1 MEKVAH
7 LTVKYLN
14 FSETFIYEQ
23 IRNMKAYEPVVL
35 TLSKN
40 RNVDKFPVKNI
51 YSVSD
56 LPLLRQKEE
65 SIRSIFGRSRY
76 FRDLIKELGLKL
88 IHAHFAYMGNYALQF
103 KKYFNIPLITSF
115 YGLDIYQLTK
125 NPLYR
130 LQLKRLFRIG
140 DYFTGYSSVMR
151 ERAIELGC
159 PPEKIITFTV
169 GIDLNKFKFKP
180 RTPGKEINFLYIGR
194 LVEKKGVIYAVRA
207 FAKSFQKHKNI
218 TMTIIGDG
226 PLYNEIDTEIKK
238 LGMTERIRMLGYVPD
253 FSAELDKADVFM
265 SPSVVARS
273 GDAEGGINVTV
284 IEALACGIP
293 ALVTRQTQS
302 DLIFDNN
309 TGFVSTERDA
319 DDLSRKM
326 NILIENPDLIQKF
339 GIIGREK
346 VEKLNS
352 KDQVAKLEN
361 MYKELIEKHE
371 RPRS

>member
-35 TLSKN
+35 TLSTNK
-40 RNVDKFPVKNI
+40 NVDKFPVNNLF
-51 YSVSD
+51 SVSD
-56 LPLLRQKEE
+56 LPPWRQKEE
-65 SIRSIFGRSRY
+65 SIRSVFGRSKY
-76 FRDLIKELGLKL
+76 FKDLIKELDIKL

-103 KKYFNIPLITSF
+103 KKYFNVPLITSF

-130 LQLKRLFRIG
+130 LQLKRLFRYG
-140 DYFTGYSSVMR
+140 DFFTGYSSVMR
-151 ERAIELGC
+151 KRAIELGC
-159 PPEKIITFTV
+159 PPEKVITFTV
-169 GIDLNKFKFKP
+169 GIDLDKFKFKK

-194 LVEKKGVIYAVRA
+194 LVEKKGVIYGIRA
-207 FAKSFQKHKNI
+207 FAKSYQKHRNI

-226 PLYNEIDTEIKK
+226 PLYHDIDAEIKK
-238 LGMTERIRMLGYVPD
+238 LGMAARIRMLGYVPD
-253 FSAELDKADVFM
+253 ISAELDKADVFM

-284 IEALACGIP
+284 IEALACGMP

-302 DLIFDNN
+302 GLIYNGK
-309 TGFVSTERDA
+309 TGFLTRERDA
-319 DDLSRKM
+319 DDLSQKM
-326 NILIENPDLIQKF
+326 NILIENPDLIPKF
-339 GIIGREK
+339 GIIGREMA
-346 VEKLNS
+346 EKLNS
-352 KDQVAKLEN
+352 KDQVAKLEDI
-361 MYKELIEKHE
+361 YGRLIKRYE
-371 RPRS
+371 RT

>member
-23 IRNMKAYEPVVL
+23 IRNMKAYEPIVL

-40 RNVDKFPVKNI
+40 NNVKRFPVNSI

-56 LPLLRQKEE
+56 LPPWRQKEE

-76 FRDLIKELGLKL
+76 FRDLIKELDIKL

-130 LQLKRLFRIG
+130 LQLKRLFKHG
-140 DYFTGYSSVMR
+140 DFFTGYSSVMR
-151 ERAIELGC
+151 ERAIKLGC
-159 PPEKIITFTV
+159 PPEKVMTFTV
-169 GIDLNKFKFKP
+169 GIDLNKFKFKLRNP
-180 RTPGKEINFLYIGR
+180 ASTINFLYIGR
-194 LVEKKGVIYAVRA
+194 LVEKKGVIYGVRA
-207 FAKSFQKHKNI
+207 FAKSYQKHRNI
-218 TMTIIGDG
+218 RMTVIGDG
-226 PLYNEIDTEIKK
+226 PLYNEIEAEIKN
-238 LGMTERIRMLGYVPD
+238 LGMAHSIKMLGYVPD
-253 FSAELDKADVFM
+253 LSAELDRADVFM

-284 IEALACGIP
+284 IETLACGIP

-302 DLIFDNN
+302 DLIFDGK
-309 TGFVSTERDA
+309 TGFVARERDV
-319 DDLSRKM
+319 DDLSSKM
-326 NILIENPDLIQKF
+326 NVFIENPDLIRKF
-339 GIIGREK
+339 GIIGRQMAEK
-346 VEKLNS
+346 LDSKGQVEKL
-352 KDQVAKLEN
+352 EN
-361 MYKELIEKHE
+361 IYKEQIKKYE
-371 RPRS
+371 RA